1 MPTIREMIMKQR
13 YLRMKSQNQQNAH
26 QNKRGTK
33 KKRRYQI
40 AHAEG
45 VLQKLLYRVCMRSI
59 CFDIVCAPIVNII
72 ETNKNKC
79 SLTNKK
85 KKMKRKNRVLHMRN
99 RVQKKKWGAQI
110 FIHKCEQK
118 EIRTFGFID
127 FLHLQRSD
135 SFVCS
140 PQNMFTSVGHTFI
153 STRVKCLIGFAG
165 KYFLVKCDRNGK
177 RARICDDA
185 KVKGIFMRSNNKNKQ
200 KIRLKNCMSATIE
213 CGEQKKKSSN
223 STPNTWNTNGNDH
236 T

>member
-1 MPTIREMIMKQR
+1 
-13 YLRMKSQNQQNAH
+13 
-26 QNKRGTK
+26 
-33 KKRRYQI
+33 
-40 AHAEG
+40 
-45 VLQKLLYRVCMRSI
+45 
-59 CFDIVCAPIVNII
+59 
-72 ETNKNKC
+72 
-79 SLTNKK
+79 
-85 KKMKRKNRVLHMRN
+85 MKRKNRVLHMRN

-213 CGEQKKKSSN
+213 CGEQKKKAATQHRIHGIQMGITTHDIPLMCTHKKRAPENRN
-223 STPNTWNTNGNDH
+223 SGKM
-236 T
+236 